1 MVSINIVGLTEGT
14 LIQRAH
20 VCTRK
25 LTEACKQIDYTDVP
39 CTPAMLPKNDG
50 QSESEDGRHRR
61 ASLHLCHSANPS
73 LSSHPLRHSTSRQT
87 PPPKPSPC
95 SVRQSPLFPFSA
107 CLLSSTR
114 AISFFLPFLLLL
126 HFVWL
131 NRGGETKK
139 KDGKWVYVFLG
150 LCCDGIV
157 CPVTQALEDA
167 PAFLCKTRMAWKV
180 LHSKFSFKS
189 PRSPPPTPLPSWYYC
204 WRCRSKDWRITFC
217 FPQNSNHQQHREFIH
232 SCS

>member
-20 VCTRK
+20 VCTHR

-50 QSESEDGRHRR
+50 QSESEDGWHRS

-114 AISFFLPFLLLL
+114 AISFFPPFPAFTPLCL
-126 HFVWL
+126 VKS
-131 NRGGETKK
+131 RGREEKK
-139 KDGKWVYVFLG
+139 KWKMS
-150 LCCDGIV
+150 LCFFGSLLRQDRL
-157 CPVTQALEDA
+157 PRDT
-167 PAFLCKTRMAWKV
+167 
-180 LHSKFSFKS
+180 S
-189 PRSPPPTPLPSWYYC
+189 PGRRACILM
-204 WRCRSKDWRITFC
+204 
-217 FPQNSNHQQHREFIH
+217 
-232 SCS
+232 

>member
-20 VCTRK
+20 VCTHR

-39 CTPAMLPKNDG
+39 RTPVMLPKNDG
-50 QSESEDGRHRR
+50 QSEMEDGRHQS

-73 LSSHPLRHSTSRQT
+73 LLSFITSLHLS
-87 PPPKPSPC
+87 PDAPSETLIP

-131 NRGGETKK
+131 NRGGEQEKK
-139 KDGKWVYVFLG
+139 MESAFMFFWVFAATG
-150 LCCDGIV
+150 SSA
-157 CPVTQALEDA
+157 QA
-167 PAFLCKTRMAWKV
+167 
-180 LHSKFSFKS
+180 
-189 PRSPPPTPLPSWYYC
+189 
-204 WRCRSKDWRITFC
+204 
-217 FPQNSNHQQHREFIH
+217 
-232 SCS
+232 